1 MRALIYSFLRPNPTL
16 SPNCTAP
23 GPRRERSRPL
33 RAGSDRIELDC
44 VPQTS
49 HALKHTEN
57 QLVATYDEIKRQLR
71 IKQRLEGELRLR
83 CVAVEVLRVPTA
95 EEYSECPQ

>member
-1 MRALIYSFLRPNPTL
+1 M
-16 SPNCTAP
+16 
-23 GPRRERSRPL
+23 
-33 RAGSDRIELDC
+33 DC

-83 CVAVEVLRVPTA
+83 CVAVEVLRVPTV
-95 EEYSECPQ
+95 EEYSECPE